1 MVSKPVSADQ
11 STAMVVSRLVV
22 AAGLDK
28 KLRKVKAAQNVILVG
43 LVFAA
48 LFWVFESIVDVVL
61 FNKGTLFSQLFT
73 PDLYQI
79 WMRVLVICT
88 IIMFGV
94 YTKSVL
100 FERKNAIEQ
109 LAQIAVHDNLT
120 GLPNRVLLYNGLEQ
134 AMTQAKCRNNHIA
147 VMVLDLDSFKRI
159 NDTFGHHVGDDIL
172 KGVGE
177 RLRGVLR
184 KSDTAA
190 RMGGD
195 EFIIVLAGIQD
206 MRSIDGFAER
216 LRHALSKPFEVEG
229 HSIFVTASIGI
240 ALYPENGENAESL
253 VRHADIAMYDAK
265 DAGRDCFRLYSGKMG
280 ESTAEKRVNC
290 LS

>member
-159 NDTFGHHVGDDIL
+159 NDTFGHHIGDDIL

-216 LRHALSKPFEVEG
+216 VRHALSKPFEVEG

-265 DAGRDCFRLYSGKMG
+265 DAGRDCFRLYNGKMG